1 MRSRLRSSLA
11 VLAAF
16 TLMGAACS
24 EDSSTTPGS
33 GTASGGGG
41 TCSSDI
47 TVGLA
52 LDVGGLGDN
61 GFNDLAKAG
70 LDKAIADGVI
80 CEENTKLIESNSE
93 GTNLDENVQS
103 LADAGYELIIGTGFA
118 FTADGKVNEI
128 APDYPET
135 NFAIVDGYAT
145 ACGEKPEDCGLVNP
159 ASAIPNV
166 VDLNFTEEQGSFLV
180 GVAGAL
186 KAQELKC
193 DNLGF
198 LGGQTGFL
206 IGKFEAGFRA
216 GVAEIDPNM
225 TVQVEY
231 IGDTT
236 QAFYDATSG
245 EALSNKMYDN
255 GACITYHAAGDSGNG
270 LFKAAAAQDKLAI
283 GVDADQYLTV
293 TPDQAPFILTSMIKR
308 VDTAV
313 YDTIVAAA
321 EGSFEGGQVLVF
333 DLASDGISYST
344 SNTREMTE
352 DIIDQ
357 VEDYK
362 QKLLDKEI
370 VPPIDPTKL

>member
-1 MRSRLRSSLA
+1 MRSRLRTSLA

-16 TLMGAACS
+16 ALMGAACS

-33 GTASGGGG
+33 SDTSGGGG
-41 TCSSDI
+41 ACSSDI

-52 LDVGGLGDN
+52 LDIGGLGDN

-70 LDKAIADGVI
+70 LDKAVADGVI
-80 CEENTKLIESNSE
+80 CDENTKLIESNSE

-103 LADAGYELIIGTGFA
+103 LVDAGYDLVVGTGFA
-118 FTADGKVNEI
+118 FTVDGKINEI
-128 APDYPET
+128 APDYPDT

-166 VDLNFTEEQGSFLV
+166 VDLNFKEEQGSFLV

-206 IGKFEAGFRA
+206 IEKFEAGFRA

-236 QAFYDATSG
+236 QAFYDSTAG

-255 GACITYHAAGDSGNG
+255 GACIIYHAAGDSGNG
-270 LFKAAAAQDKLAI
+270 LFKAAATQDKLAI

-308 VDTAV
+308 VDTAT
-313 YDTIVAAA
+313 YDSIVAAA
-321 EGSFEGGQVLVF
+321 EGTFEGGQVLVF
-333 DLASDGISYST
+333 DLATDGISYST
-344 SNTREMTE
+344 SNTKEMTK
-352 DIIDQ
+352 DIIAQ
-357 VEDYK
+357 VEAYQ
-362 QKLLDKEI
+362 QKILDEEI
-370 VPPIDPTKL
+370 VPPTDPAKL